1 MTEANSRDKDH
12 QEHSKMTGK
21 FRAVSPKVD
30 FNALEHGILDFW
42 RDTKAFERLMARNK
56 GREHWSFI
64 DGPITANNPMGVH
77 HAWGRTYKDVYQRL
91 KAMEG
96 YDQRFQ
102 NGFDCQG
109 LWLEVETE
117 RELNFNSKA
126 DIEEF
131 GLDNFSRAC
140 RARVDKFSNV
150 MTEQSLRL
158 GQWNDWKNSY
168 FTMHDHNIEAIW
180 HFLKV
185 CHKRGWLYQGHH
197 SMPWCARCGTSL
209 SQHELAD
216 TYEEIEDRAV
226 TLRFP
231 LTDSENEALLV
242 WTTTPWTLT
251 SNVAAAVHPDL
262 DYVRVRHGDDELYV
276 SSGALES
283 VFAGK
288 EYEVL
293 ERVRGTALV
302 GRHYKGPFDDLPI
315 LAGVEHKVIPWDE
328 VSDEEGTG
336 IVHIAPG
343 CGAEDFDLGKE
354 MGLAR
359 LEPIN
364 GNGYY
369 VDGFGWLTGKSVF
382 EVEQPIIDDLKKKGI
397 LFADAVY
404 LHRYPFCWRCKEK
417 LVFRVESEWFI
428 WCDEIRPLMKEEALK
443 VEWIPES
450 VGKRTQNWY
459 DNMGDWCISR
469 KRYWGLPLPF
479 YFCPKG
485 HLTIVGSKNE
495 LRELAVDPSVVDGL
509 PELHRPWMDDVKI
522 RCQGGSVRCDDD
534 LGREIPGN
542 ETCGEIAERITDVG
556 DCWLDAGIVGFST
569 LKYFED
575 RAYWEKWFPA
585 EVIIEMR
592 EQVRLWF
599 YAMMFTSVTLEG
611 CAPYK
616 AVFAYERVHDE
627 KGEPMHKSKGNAIW
641 FDEAVEKMGGDVMRW
656 LYCAA
661 NPNQLLRFGYHPADD
676 VRRNLITLWN
686 VYSFFVTY
694 AGIDGFDPAA
704 EDAVV
709 LKDVSEN
716 PLDRWILSSFYALV
730 KEARVRFDT
739 YELDGC
745 MRASKEFLDNLST
758 WYIRRSRRRF
768 WKSES
773 DADKRE
779 AHRTLYHVLLGYVRL
794 MAPILTFIT
803 EEIYQNLTL
812 PFRNGGGGEGA
823 ADAAAS
829 DRGSAA
835 AGGSASVRSSAGE
848 GGSSVREAVMALDPA
863 EKEVP
868 DSVHLTWYPK
878 ERPELVEEALNARM
892 QAALDVVSLGRFAR
906 EKARVKVRQPM
917 RRIRVLP
924 RASDAPELTDDLRG
938 QVSEE
943 LNVKEVLWG
952 EGSVEDYAD
961 PSVKLQ
967 YPVLGAKYGADM
979 KRLDGLV
986 KGGSW
991 KLAGD
996 NLHVGDGPDFKLE
1009 PGEFVV
1015 EHAGREGYTVAQ
1027 DANFFVVLDLAL
1039 DPELL
1044 REGWAREVVRRVQDL
1059 RKKAGYH
1066 VADRIALYWSAE
1078 KPSDA
1083 LARMVE
1089 EQGSYVAGE
1098 TLAVEL
1104 KAEKAEGAVD
1114 ESTSLKLAD
1123 GISVWV
1129 GVKKD

>member
-1 MTEANSRDKDH
+1 MGHNA
-12 QEHSKMTGK
+12 QQMTGK
-21 FRAVSPKVD
+21 FRTVSPKVN
-30 FNALEHGILDFW
+30 FHALEHDILHFW
-42 RDTKAFERLMARNK
+42 KEAKTFQRLMERNR
-56 GREHWSFI
+56 GRKRWSFI

-126 DIEEF
+126 DIEKF

-140 RARVDKFSNV
+140 RARVDKFSRV

-158 GQWNDWKNSY
+158 GQWNDWDNSY
-168 FTMHDHNIEAIW
+168 YTMHDHNIESIW
-180 HFLKV
+180 FFLKV
-185 CHKRGWLYQGHH
+185 CHEKGWLYQGHH

-216 TYEEIEDRAV
+216 TYEEIDDRAV
-226 TLRFP
+226 TLKFP

-262 DYVRVRHGDDELYV
+262 DYVRVRYGDDILYV

-283 VFAGK
+283 VFRGK
-288 EYEVL
+288 DYEAL
-293 ERVRGTALV
+293 DRVRGMALV
-302 GRHYKGPFDDLPI
+302 GRHYKGPYDDLPI
-315 LAGVEHKVIPWDE
+315 LDGVEHKVVPWDE

-343 CGAEDFDLGKE
+343 CGAEDFELGKE
-354 MGLAR
+354 IGLAR
-359 LEPIN
+359 LEPID
-364 GNGYY
+364 GSGYY
-369 VDGFGWLTGKSVF
+369 VDGFGWLTGMSVF
-382 EVEQPIIDDLKKKGI
+382 DVEQPIIDDLTKKGI
-397 LFADAVY
+397 LFADDRY
-404 LHRYPFCWRCKEK
+404 THRYPFCWRCKEK
-417 LVFRVESEWFI
+417 LVFRVEGEWFI
-428 WCDEIRPLMKEEALK
+428 WCDEIRPLMKEEARK
-443 VEWIPES
+443 VQWTPES

-479 YFCPKG
+479 YFCPNG
-485 HLTIVGSKNE
+485 HLTIVGSREE

-509 PELHRPWMDDVKI
+509 PELHRPWIDEVKI
-522 RCQGGSVRCDDD
+522 RCKGGVVRREDD
-534 LGREIPGN
+534 LGRKLTDGEPG
-542 ETCGEIAERITDVG
+542 CGETATRVLDVG
-556 DCWLDAGIVGFST
+556 DCWLDAGIVAFST
-569 LKYFED
+569 LKYFKD
-575 RAYWEKWFPA
+575 RDYWKKWFPS

-611 CAPYK
+611 TSPYK
-616 AVFAYERVHDE
+616 AVFAYEKVHDE
-627 KGEPMHKSKGNAIW
+627 KGDPMHKSKGNAIW
-641 FDEAVEKMGGDVMRW
+641 FDDAVEKMGADVMRW

-661 NPNQLLRFGYHPADD
+661 NPNQILRFGYHPADD

-694 AGIDGFDPAA
+694 AGIDGFDPAE
-704 EDAVV
+704 EDAVA
-709 LKDVSEN
+709 LTEVSDN
-716 PLDRWILSSFYALV
+716 PLDRWILSSYYALL
-730 KEARVRFDT
+730 KEARARFDV
-739 YELDGC
+739 YELDGL
-745 MRASKEFLDNLST
+745 MRASKDFLDNLST

-768 WKSES
+768 WKSGS

-794 MAPILTFIT
+794 MAPILTFVT

-812 PFRNGGGGEGA
+812 PFRNGDSGGNGVR
-823 ADAAAS
+823 DAAKT
-829 DRGSAA
+829 
-835 AGGSASVRSSAGE
+835 
-848 GGSSVREAVMALDPA
+848 LDPA
-863 EKEVP
+863 EKAVP

-878 ERPELVEEALNARM
+878 ERPELVDEVLNARM

-917 RRIRVLP
+917 RRVRVLP
-924 RASDAPELTDDLRG
+924 RADDAPELTDDLQG
-938 QVSEE
+938 QISEE
-943 LNVKEVLWG
+943 LNVKEVAWADG
-952 EGSVEDYAD
+952 TVEDYAD
-961 PSVKLQ
+961 PVVKLQ
-967 YPVLGAKYGADM
+967 YPVLGAKYGPDM

-996 NLHVGDGPDFKLE
+996 NLHVGDDPDFKLE

-1015 EHAGREGYTVAQ
+1015 QYAGREGFAVTQ

-1039 DPELL
+1039 DLELV

-1066 VADRIALYWSAE
+1066 VADRITLYWSAE
-1078 KPSDA
+1078 GPSDE
-1083 LARMVE
+1083 LNRMMD

-1098 TLAVEL
+1098 TLAVEV
-1104 KAEKAEGAVD
+1104 KREKAEEVVD
-1114 ESTSLKLAD
+1114 EAASLKLAD
-1123 GISVWV
+1123 QLSVWV
-1129 GVKKD
+1129 GVKRD